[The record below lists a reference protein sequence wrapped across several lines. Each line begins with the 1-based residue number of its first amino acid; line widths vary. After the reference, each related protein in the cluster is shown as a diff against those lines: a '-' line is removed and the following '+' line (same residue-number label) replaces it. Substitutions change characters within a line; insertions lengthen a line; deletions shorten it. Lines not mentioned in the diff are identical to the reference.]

1 MIYSNAHT
9 HTTFCDGISTAEEQ
23 IQAALQLGFT
33 SLGFSGHSTYEGC
46 KSYCMSDPGTAA
58 YIAEIRRLQDKYYDQ
73 IKIHL
78 GLELDYYSDVDLTPY
93 DYYIGSVHHYLDPVT
108 DEFYAFDG
116 SLETFYR
123 VYEAGF
129 GSDILALA
137 RTYYDLVVQTITQP
151 RNGRLPDIVG
161 HFNLITK
168 RNDDHHLIN
177 EDDPAYKAIA
187 FEALRACAE
196 TDAIFEINTGAIA
209 RGYTSVPYPNP
220 EMLKFL
226 HDHGSKIMIN
236 SDCHDARYLNCCFD
250 QAIELAKAAGY
261 KSAVVLGRNSLFEE
275 VGLDDVK

>member
-9 HTTFCDGISTAEEQ
+9 HTTFCDGVSTAEEQ
-23 IQAALQLGFT
+23 VQAAIRLGFT
-33 SLGFSGHSTYEGC
+33 SLGFSGHSAYEGC
-46 KSYCMSDPGTAA
+46 KSYCMSHNGTNI
-58 YIAEIRRLQDKYYDQ
+58 YIQEIHRLQAKYRAQ

-78 GLELDYYSDVDLTPY
+78 GLELDYYSQVDLTPY
-93 DYYIGSVHHYLDPVT
+93 DYYIGSVHHYLDPLT
-108 DEFYAFDG
+108 NEFYSFDG
-116 SLETFYR
+116 SPDTFYR

-129 GSDILALA
+129 NSDILALA
-137 RTYYDLVVQTITQP
+137 RVYYDLVVQTITKP
-151 RNGRLPDIVG
+151 RGGRLPDIVG

-168 RNDDHHLIN
+168 RNNDHHLIN
-177 EDDPAYKAIA
+177 EGDPAYRAIA

-209 RGYTSVPYPNP
+209 RGYRAEPYPNL

-236 SDCHDARYLNCCFD
+236 SDCHDARYLNCGFG

-261 KSAVVLGRNSLFEE
+261 KSTIILGTKSLFEE
-275 VGLDDVK
+275 VGLDEVP